1 MESLSSCFCTG
12 NEIPVATANTHSSTT
27 VPKEPS
33 GTVKPRHNAI
43 VMVSPNTA
51 PTGPNAR
58 RTRCGRAAPRASK
71 IVIAASTAPNQ
82 FTERDFDSRIGWNRL
97 TWQIRTSVNIATPCT
112 ISNASQRDVR
122 SVDSAPPTPAIS
134 DAVFPAPRP
143 PGIAGSFT
151 AKTRATPALIAV
163 SQYGEG
169 RFHDISSPITGQY
182 TILPTR
188 LYARP
193 TPSARRYCSPAPWA
207 CRYSYRYAL
216 CAPETSERASAIRTK
231 WTRKPV

>member
-33 GTVKPRHNAI
+33 GTMKPRHNAI

-112 ISNASQRDVR
+112 ISNARQRDQDEVDEEAGVVPGEHRHQVR
-122 SVDSAPPTPAIS
+122 QHENTGAGGKGRPVVEPVGEHPGRDFQQAEHDVVDAL
-134 DAVFPAPRP
+134 DAEDLAVAQPDGLLVGVEDRHPQQQPEEELEAVGQPHGALDGGFR
-143 PGIAGSFT
+143 GQ
-151 AKTRATPALIAV
+151 AKAQHFLV
-163 SQYGEG
+163 S
-169 RFHDISSPITGQY
+169 
-182 TILPTR
+182 
-188 LYARP
+188 
-193 TPSARRYCSPAPWA
+193 
-207 CRYSYRYAL
+207 
-216 CAPETSERASAIRTK
+216 
-231 WTRKPV
+231 